1 MKVYKPTYFDTFRC
15 VASDCP
21 DSCCQEW
28 GVQVDEASAA
38 FYRNLPGDLGDRLR
52 QVLVEE
58 DGETV
63 MTIENRRCPM
73 WRQDG
78 LCRIQA
84 ELGHDALCKTCR
96 DFPRLTHDYGDF
108 VEMGLELSCP
118 EAARL
123 ILADTAGDMA
133 VTDTEGGE
141 PADYDTEAME
151 ILKATREYALSLL
164 SDPAY
169 TPNQALA
176 LLLVYG
182 YQAQQLLDG
191 DEPPEFDPELIL
203 EQVSGIA
210 KPAKTEDMFRFL
222 ETLEILT
229 PQWADRLR
237 NPGVPLAWTAEFRA
251 LARYFVQRYWL
262 QAVSDYDLVCRVKL
276 GVISCLVIRNLGG
289 DLLQTAQSYSKEI
302 ENDADN
308 IDAILDATYENPV
321 FTDDKLLYLLQS

>member
-1 MKVYKPTYFDTFRC
+1 MNVYKPTYFDTFRC
-15 VASDCP
+15 IASNCP

-63 MTIENRRCPM
+63 ITIENRRCPM

-96 DFPRLTHDYGDF
+96 EFPRLTHDYGDF

-123 ILADTAGDMA
+123 ILAD
-133 VTDTEGGE
+133 VTGEQVVTEIDGGE
-141 PADYDTEAME
+141 PADYDGDAMNV
-151 ILKATREYALSLL
+151 LKATREYALSLL

-169 TPNQALA
+169 APNQALA

-182 YQAQQLLDG
+182 YQAQQILDG

-203 EQVSGIA
+203 EQVSGMA
-210 KPAKTEDMFRFL
+210 KPTNTEDMFRFF

-229 PQWADRLR
+229 SQWAERLQ
-237 NPGVPLAWTAEFRA
+237 NPGAPLPWMEEFRS
-251 LARYFVQRYWL
+251 LARYFLQRYWL

-276 GVISCLVIRNLGG
+276 MVISCLVIRNLGG
-289 DLLQTAQSYSKEI
+289 ELAQTAQRYSKEI
-302 ENDADN
+302 ENNADN
-308 IDAILDATYENPV
+308 IDAILDAAYENPV
-321 FTDDKLLYLLQS
+321 FTDDKLLYLLQR

>member
-1 MKVYKPTYFDTFRC
+1 MKVTKPIYFDTFRC
-15 VASDCP
+15 IASACP

-28 GVQVDEASAA
+28 GVQVDEASAEY
-38 FYRNLPGDLGDRLR
+38 YRGLPGDLGDRLR
-52 QVLVEE
+52 QVLAEE

-84 ELGHDALCKTCR
+84 ELGHEALCKTCR
-96 DFPRLTHDYGDF
+96 EFPRLTHDYGDF
-108 VEMGLELSCP
+108 VELGLELSCP

-123 ILADTAGDMA
+123 ILEDTDGQLV
-133 VTDTEGGE
+133 VTETDGGE
-141 PADYDTEAME
+141 TADYDTDAMAV
-151 ILKATREYALSLL
+151 LKATREHALSLL

-182 YQAQQLLDG
+182 YQAQQILDG

-203 EQVSGIA
+203 EQIADVA
-210 KPAKTEDMFRFL
+210 KPAKAEDMFRFF

-229 PQWADRLR
+229 PRWAERLQ
-237 NPGVPLAWTAEFRA
+237 NPGTPLAWMEEFRS

-276 GVISCLVIRNLGG
+276 MVISCLVIRNLGG
-289 DLLQTAQSYSKEI
+289 DLVQTAQSYSKEI

-308 IDAILDATYENPV
+308 IDAILDAAYENPV
-321 FTDDKLLYLLQS
+321 FTDDRLLYLLKS